1 MQAVEGLRDCA
12 VYSYKAEL
20 DSDPFGEQLGCFT
33 GYRFPRSCHNE
44 VLLSC
49 GLSCIRLSD
58 VHALQPKPPL
68 TRCAGCTAAEDGNV
82 WSFNFFFYNKR
93 RKKILYFS
101 CRGIS
106 KAVTGKD
113 GSNWASCLSPAVPES
128 YCQGSNTDRCRKQL
142 VCAGLSLLQCCA
154 QELLLGHPQDS
165 VRRLLW
171 QGSLLV

>member
-49 GLSCIRLSD
+49 GLSCICLSD
-58 VHALQPKPPL
+58 VHALQQKTPL

-113 GSNWASCLSPAVPES
+113 GGNWASCLSPAVPES
-128 YCQGSNTDRCRKQL
+128 
-142 VCAGLSLLQCCA
+142 
-154 QELLLGHPQDS
+154 
-165 VRRLLW
+165 
-171 QGSLLV
+171 